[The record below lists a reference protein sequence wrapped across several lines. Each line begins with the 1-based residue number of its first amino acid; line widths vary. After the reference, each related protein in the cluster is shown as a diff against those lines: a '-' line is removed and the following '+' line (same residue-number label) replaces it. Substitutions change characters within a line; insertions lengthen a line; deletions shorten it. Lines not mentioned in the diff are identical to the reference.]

1 MLNKCRHIKVLGLR
15 HSKSQLAS
23 AFSGFSIDCRTRR
36 GALRIPGFVH
46 FAFILMLCA
55 LLGGCLS
62 RSRPVS
68 LRLSTA
74 PLLTATSSDLVER
87 VNDQVSKIHTVRA
100 TMKLTASVGG
110 SKRGKISEYQE
121 IQGYLLARK
130 PSFLRMI
137 GLFPILQ
144 NRMFDMA
151 SDADSFKVWLPSKNQ
166 FIVGINQESRPSNSP
181 LGSLRPQVILDALLL
196 QAISQSEGPAVLEEG
211 NHTVLDSASRR
222 PLLQPDYTLNIVR
235 RNGHGWYLA
244 RKISFDRTD
253 LKPYREVDY
262 DENGSVVTD
271 THYEGYATSDGCT
284 FPTKVEIWRPQ
295 EEYSIRLK
303 IVKLSLNESIPD
315 GQFRL
320 EPPPGAR
327 VVSR

>member
-1 MLNKCRHIKVLGLR
+1 
-15 HSKSQLAS
+15 
-23 AFSGFSIDCRTRR
+23 
-36 GALRIPGFVH
+36 
-46 FAFILMLCA
+46 MLCV

-68 LRLSTA
+68 LRFSSA
-74 PLLTATSSDLVER
+74 PLLTATSSDLVDR
-87 VNDQVSKIHTVRA
+87 VNNQVSKIHTLRA
-100 TMKLTASVGG
+100 TMKLTASAGG
-110 SKRGKISEYQE
+110 NKRGNITEYPE

-130 PSFLRMI
+130 PSLLRMI

-144 NRMFDMA
+144 HRIFDMA
-151 SDADSFKVWLPSKNQ
+151 SDADLFKVWLPSKSQ
-166 FIVGINQESRPSNSP
+166 FIVGIDHEPVPLNSP
-181 LGSLRPQVILDALLL
+181 LASLRPAVIFDALLL
-196 QAISQSEGPAVLEEG
+196 RTINQTEGPAVLEQGNRTVFDSEG
-211 NHTVLDSASRR
+211 RK
-222 PLLQPDYTLNIVR
+222 PLLEPDYTLNIVR

-253 LKPYREVDY
+253 LQPYREVDY

-271 THYEGYATSDGCT
+271 THYENYATFDGCP
-284 FPTKVEIWRPQ
+284 FPTTVEIWRPQ
-295 EEYSIRLK
+295 EEYSVRLK

-320 EPPPGAR
+320 EPPPGVR